1 DFHVALR
8 IREKETDRWGLNS
21 SYTHLSD
28 YYAATRPDSAL
39 YYAHK
44 MYSGAQLLHSADD
57 QIRALYRLIRL
68 SQPDAAKQ
76 YFETYKELTDSVNL
90 ARSAAKNQFALIRY
104 EVEKNKAENLR
115 LQHENSQ
122 KAYQVT

>member
-1 DFHVALR
+1 
-8 IREKETDRWGLNS
+8 
-21 SYTHLSD
+21 
-28 YYAATRPDSAL
+28 
-39 YYAHK
+39 

-68 SQPDAAKQ
+68 SRPDAAKH
-76 YFETYKELTDSVNL
+76 YFETYKELTDSVHL

-115 LQHENSQ
+115 LQHENSE
-122 KAYQVT
+122 KAYQVARQRIWTGGVALLAVILLVGGAYWYKRRQQRLQLEIGRAH